1 MVWIYDHPPYS
12 AKELLAYRHIKRKL
26 KNKKFGNE
34 LIKLVS
40 LYLFLKRSKFSSV
53 KEIQNSA
60 FYDKEQTRPIFDEK
74 HAKLMLKALRQS
86 GGDSKYPFLDTAAKG
101 ILRDYVPDI
110 ITTPV
115 GEVNSIV
122 TGTVENL
129 KNNIPFADLAL
140 EAVHGS
146 TQIGVTSA
154 NDLGEAVGGPIG
166 AAVVAPFTAVA
177 SGFASLLSVGEG
189 DLGEAVAHLATGV
202 PILGII
208 FSKSIEQGEK
218 MAKVLKNHPQL
229 AEAIPYMT
237 EFHQKQQQEQI
248 APVSAGKRLST
259 MRTKKYKWKTLRRK
273 SAIR

>member
-1 MVWIYDHPPYS
+1 MVWIYDDPPYT
-12 AKELLAYRHIKRKL
+12 AKEVLAYRHIKRKL
-26 KNKKFGNE
+26 TNKKFASE

-40 LYLFLKRSKFSSV
+40 LYLFVKRSRFSTA
-53 KEIQNSA
+53 KEIQMSA
-60 FYDKEQTRPIFDEK
+60 FYDKEKTRPIFDEK
-74 HAKLMLKALRQS
+74 HARLVLKSLKQK
-86 GGDSKYPFLDTAAKG
+86 GGDSHYPFLDTAAKG
-101 ILRDYVPDI
+101 VLRDYVPEI
-110 ITTPV
+110 LKTPV
-115 GEVNSIV
+115 GNVNALV
-122 TGTVENL
+122 TGTVNNL

-146 TQIGVTSA
+146 TQLGVASA

-177 SGFASLLSVGEG
+177 SGFASLISVGEG
-189 DLGEAVAHLATGV
+189 DLGEAVAHLANGV

-208 FSKSIEQGEK
+208 LSKGIEQGEK
-218 MAKVLKNHPQL
+218 MAKVLKKHPQL

-237 EFHQKQQQEQI
+237 EFHQKQEQDI
-248 APVSAGKRLST
+248 APTAGKRLST

>member
-1 MVWIYDHPPYS
+1 MVWIYDDPPYT
-12 AKELLAYRHIKRKL
+12 AKEVLAYRHIKRKL

-40 LYLFLKRSKFSSV
+40 LYLFLKRSRFSTT

-60 FYDKEQTRPIFDEK
+60 FYDKEKKRPIFDET
-74 HAKLMLKALRQS
+74 HARMILRALKQK
-86 GGDSKYPFLDTAAKG
+86 GGDTHYPFLDTAAKG
-101 ILRDYVPDI
+101 VLRDYVPAI

-115 GEVNSIV
+115 GEVSSIV

-146 TQIGVTSA
+146 TQVGVTTA
-154 NDLGEAVGGPIG
+154 NDLGEAFAGPIG

-177 SGFASLLSVGEG
+177 SGLASILSVGEG
-189 DLGEAVAHLATGV
+189 DLGGAIAHLATGV

-208 FSKSIEQGEK
+208 LSKGIEQNEK
-218 MAKVLKNHPQL
+218 MAKVLKKHPQI

-237 EFHQKQQQEQI
+237 EFHQKEEQELQT
-248 APVSAGKRLST
+248 PSVAGKRLST

-273 SAIR
+273 SVTH

>member
-1 MVWIYDHPPYS
+1 MVWIYDDPPYS
-12 AKELLAYRHIKRKL
+12 EKELLAYKHIKRKL
-26 KNKKFGNE
+26 KNKKFASE

-40 LYLFLKRSKFSSV
+40 LYLFLKRSRFSTS
-53 KEIQNSA
+53 KDIRNSA
-60 FYDKEQTRPIFDEK
+60 FYDKEKTRPIFDEK
-74 HAKLMLKALRQS
+74 HARLILKALKQK
-86 GGDSKYPFLDTAAKG
+86 GGDSHYPYLDTAAKG
-101 ILRDYVPDI
+101 ILRDYTPEAI
-110 ITTPV
+110 SLPV
-115 GEVNSIV
+115 GSVNSLV

-146 TQIGVTSA
+146 TQVGVTSA

-177 SGFASLLSVGEG
+177 SGLASLLSVGEG
-189 DLGEAVAHLATGV
+189 DLGGAIAHLATGV

-208 FSKSIEQGEK
+208 LSKGIEQGEK

-237 EFHQKQQQEQI
+237 EFHQKQQ
-248 APVSAGKRLST
+248 STSTAGKRLST
-259 MRTKKYKWKTLRRK
+259 MRTKTYKWKTLRKK
-273 SAIR
+273 SAIL